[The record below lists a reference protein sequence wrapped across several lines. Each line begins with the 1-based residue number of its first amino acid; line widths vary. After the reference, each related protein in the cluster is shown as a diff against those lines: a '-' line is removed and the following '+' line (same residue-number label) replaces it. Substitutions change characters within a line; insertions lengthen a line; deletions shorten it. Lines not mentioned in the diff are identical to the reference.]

1 MNERWRAVVVA
12 AVLGSAVSFQA
23 LAQANPAQLI
33 NNRKGAMDLQAKYL
47 GPLLNMARGG
57 ATFDAQIAQRNADYL
72 AVLTQMPWDDFQP
85 STASSERTRA
95 KPELYKDPA
104 KFRKGIDSLHGE
116 VQKLV
121 AAAHGGNPD
130 AVKTA
135 AFGVARACNSCHED
149 FATFDFRF
157 KTE

>member
-1 MNERWRAVVVA
+1 MNGRWRIAAAA
-12 AVLGSAVSFQA
+12 AVLGSAFGAQA

-57 ATFDAQIAQRNADYL
+57 AAFDAQIAQRNADYL
-72 AVLTQMPWDDFQP
+72 AVLTQLPWDDFQP
-85 STASSERTRA
+85 STADSERTRA
-95 KPELYKDPA
+95 KPELYKDPG
-104 KFRKGIDSLHGE
+104 KFKKHVDNLHGE

-121 AAAHGGNPD
+121 AAARGGKAD
-130 AVKTA
+130 AVKPA

-149 FATFDFRF
+149 FATFEFRF

>member
-1 MNERWRAVVVA
+1 MNGRWRLAAIAV
-12 AVLGSAVSFQA
+12 VLGSAASAQA

-72 AVLTQMPWDDFQP
+72 AVLSQMPWDDFQQ
-85 STASSERTRA
+85 STAGSERTRA
-95 KPELYKDPA
+95 KPELYKDPT
-104 KFRKGIDSLHGE
+104 KFKKGVDSLHGE

-121 AAAHGGNPD
+121 TAAHGGNAD

-135 AFGVARACNSCHED
+135 TFSVARSCNSCHED